1 MEQLG
6 YNMVVR
12 LDPARRKK
20 ANDLAQAMRISL
32 SECIRRLIDNAELVD
47 LLPAPAY
54 TTDPG
59 GELVELRESAA
70 DAPALPVLGRPT
82 IEELRERM
90 AKLQG
95 DLAELGKLGGNDE
108 G

>member
-1 MEQLG
+1 MRTMPKTVG
-6 YNMVVR
+6 VR
-12 LDPARRKK
+12 VDPRREKK
-20 ANDLAQAMRISL
+20 LNDLAHALRVS
-32 SECIRRLIDNAELVD
+32 SAEVVRRLIDNAELVD

-54 TTDPG
+54 ATDPA

-70 DAPALPVLGRPT
+70 DAPALPVLGAST
-82 IEELRERM
+82 LEELQARV

-95 DLAELGKLGGNDE
+95 DLAELAKVGGGD

>member
-59 GELVELRESAA
+59 GELVELCESAA

-82 IEELRERM
+82 LEELQQQM
-90 AKLQG
+90 ARLQATVG
-95 DLAELGKLGGNDE
+95 DLAELGGRDDG
-108 G
+108 